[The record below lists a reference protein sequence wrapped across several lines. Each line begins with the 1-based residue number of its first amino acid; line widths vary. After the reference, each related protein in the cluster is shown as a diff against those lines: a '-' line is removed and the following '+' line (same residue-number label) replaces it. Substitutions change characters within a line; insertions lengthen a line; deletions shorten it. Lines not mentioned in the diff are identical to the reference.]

1 MSQIGTV
8 RRLIGAK
15 ARMAGSSLAFGRL
28 AAEPRFVI
36 VTVGRTGSEL
46 LVSLLNSHP
55 QITCDGEILELRQ
68 PFPGLVVF
76 SRALRARL
84 HGHAYG
90 FKLLSRHARQHYP
103 YNPAPFVQR
112 FHERGFRIIVLDRR
126 DRLEQAMSVIRAE
139 GRPAHH
145 RRSDDARFA
154 PLRIDPVAILT
165 ALFLIEEGVAF
176 VHETLKAIPK
186 LELVY
191 EDDLREAS
199 QQQRTVD
206 RVCSFLGL
214 EPAPVQTELLRLT
227 PRSVVDQVEN
237 FDEVA
242 ALLSQTRFAEL
253 VSASG
258 VDVGG
263 RR

>member
-1 MSQIGTV
+1 
-8 RRLIGAK
+8 
-15 ARMAGSSLAFGRL
+15 MAGSSLAFDHL
-28 AAEPRFVI
+28 AAEPRFMI

-46 LVSLLNSHP
+46 LVSLLDSHP
-55 QITCDGEILELRQ
+55 KITCDGEILELRQ
-68 PFPGLVVF
+68 PFPGQLVF
-76 SRALRARL
+76 RRALRARL
-84 HGHAYG
+84 HGQAYG
-90 FKLLSRHARQHYP
+90 FKLLSRHARQHHP
-103 YNPAPFVQR
+103 YNPAPFVHR

-145 RRSDDARFA
+145 RRSDETRFV
-154 PLRIDPVAILT
+154 PMRVDPVAVLT

-176 VHETLKAIPK
+176 VRDTLKEIPK

-191 EDDLREAS
+191 EDDLREAPH
-199 QQQRTVD
+199 QQRTVD

-214 EPAPVQTELLRLT
+214 DPAPVKTELLRLT
-227 PRSVVDQVEN
+227 PRSASDQVEN

-253 VSASG
+253 VAASG